1 MVVIRSAE
9 TTAHELHGSRFT
21 SYAAPAT
28 GSGELCVWRVDV
40 AANTPGTTHTV
51 SREEVLVL
59 VAGNLRAVIDDDAQ
73 ELATG
78 DAVIVPAGSTFRL
91 DNASE
96 EVATAWVST
105 SVGFQAT
112 LQDGSRLVPP
122 WVR

>member
-96 EVATAWVST
+96 EVATAWVLS
-105 SVGFQAT
+105 
-112 LQDGSRLVPP
+112 LIHI
-122 WVR
+122 